1 MATQEEKECQ
11 HPKAILLSTGSI
23 TFPYPW
29 APDTAPIQLLQLGQL
44 VIIAVPTEMTTMAG
58 RRTRAAVKARLVQ
71 RGVLSDT
78 EGVVVIAG
86 LSNDYQDYT
95 TTFEEYEQQR
105 YEGGSTIYGPRQL
118 DGYAECHRVSPSATK
133 CS

>member
-1 MATQEEKECQ
+1 M
-11 HPKAILLSTGSI
+11 LSTGSI

-95 TTFEEYEQQR
+95 TTFEEYQQQR

-118 DGYAECHRVSPSATK
+118 DGYAECHRVSPSATE

>member
-1 MATQEEKECQ
+1 
-11 HPKAILLSTGSI
+11 
-23 TFPYPW
+23 
-29 APDTAPIQLLQLGQL
+29 
-44 VIIAVPTEMTTMAG
+44 MAG

-95 TTFEEYEQQR
+95 TTFEEYQQQR

-118 DGYAECHRVSPSATK
+118 DGYAECH
-133 CS
+133 

>member
-11 HPKAILLSTGSI
+11 QPKAILLSTGSI
-23 TFPYPW
+23 TVPYPW

-95 TTFEEYEQQR
+95 TTFEEYQQQR
-105 YEGGSTIYGPRQL
+105 YECGSTIYGPRQL
-118 DGYAECHRVSPSATK
+118 DGYAECHRVSPSATE